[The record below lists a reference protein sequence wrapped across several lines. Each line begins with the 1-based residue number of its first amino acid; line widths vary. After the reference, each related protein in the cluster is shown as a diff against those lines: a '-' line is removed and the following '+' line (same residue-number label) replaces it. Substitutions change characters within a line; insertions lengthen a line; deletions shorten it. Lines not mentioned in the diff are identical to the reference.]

1 MSATPAFPLTPS
13 LFKGHS
19 RITEPGAC
27 FDWLR
32 QGWAIFSLTPGLWL
46 GLSLL
51 FLLGLLVPASVPL
64 FGLLVSSLLLPL
76 LAAGMLSACRR
87 SALGETPALGDLLA
101 GFEGKGGG
109 LVILG
114 LLNMLGMVGIVLL
127 LSLIAGAG
135 LGMQVASG
143 PSLGALLGG
152 LLLSGLLA
160 VILSLPLAMAFW
172 FAPAL
177 VLFHGMAP
185 LEAVKAS
192 FAACLKNW
200 LAFLVFGLLL
210 SILLFFAALPLGLGF
225 LVLIPVLF
233 GALYASY
240 RDIFVGV

>member
-1 MSATPAFPLTPS
+1 MSAAPPFPLAPT

-19 RITEPGAC
+19 RVTEPGAC

-32 QGWAIFSLTPGLWL
+32 QGWAIFMLKPGLWM

-51 FLLGLLVPASVPL
+51 FLLGLMVPASVPL
-64 FGLLVSSLLLPL
+64 FGLLVSSLLMPL

-87 SALGETPALGDLLA
+87 SAQGEMPALGDLLA
-101 GFEGKGGG
+101 GFGSQGSS

-114 LLNMLGMVGIVLL
+114 LFNMLAMVGIVLL
-127 LSLIAGAG
+127 LTLLSGFGGQMSGAPG
-135 LGMQVASG
+135 
-143 PSLGALLGG
+143 LGALVGG
-152 LLLSGLLA
+152 LLLSALLG
-160 VILSLPLAMAFW
+160 VILSLPLVMAFW

-185 LEAVKAS
+185 LAAVKAS
-192 FAACLKNW
+192 FSACLKNW

-210 SILLFFAALPLGLGF
+210 SILFFFATLPLGLGF
-225 LVLIPVLF
+225 LVLIPLLF

-240 RDIFVGV
+240 RDIFVGI